1 MGLRSR
7 RKGHSYERKIAKQL
21 RDEGIFPEAQ
31 RQLEY
36 QAHNAK
42 GVDLENTGRLRI
54 QIKRHKKYVNPSQIE
69 EIQDW
74 EGIQTLVTKA
84 DNKPAIVCLYWEDF
98 LKIIKDIGEV
108 YDRNY

>member
-7 RKGHSYERKIAKQL
+7 RKGHGYERTIAKQL

-42 GVDLENTGRLRI
+42 GVDLENTGKLRI
-54 QIKRHKKYVNPSQIE
+54 QIKRYKRYVNPSRIE
-69 EIQDW
+69 EIKE
-74 EGIQTLVTKA
+74 EGIRALVTKA

-108 YDRNY
+108 YER